1 MPIQFPAR
9 GLVFAAGAAL
19 ASFVLS
25 GFAAH
30 PAIAQSDGVRIG
42 IVSPNTGAAA
52 RYGAFAWR
60 GAQLARDEINAAGG
74 INGKKIELFQG
85 DSQCIPTEGVSSV
98 QRMIAQDKVRFVIGD
113 VCSSVTIAMQPVVEN
128 AGVLLINAA
137 SSNPDITYKA
147 GVGGYKWSFRNYPTD
162 ENRASI
168 VLKYATEEKKIKKF
182 AVLSVDS
189 DYGRG
194 AITLTKKYLGDFGA
208 EIVSEDYYKDKE
220 ADFRPVLANIRR
232 SGAGAIIMYGLS
244 DTTPII
250 ARQMVE
256 AGLAGKVILIGS
268 AEFNN
273 PEAIKIAPTALNGA
287 VEAAAYMP
295 EWDTPKNLEFVA
307 AYRKAYA
314 GETPNVHAY
323 AYWETLRLV
332 AAAAKEANSDNQDNI
347 RQALSTMTYE
357 GVMGK
362 VTFDDHNQANLP
374 MILFE
379 IIDGKPVIKGTF
391 NTQIKY
397 SAR

>member
-1 MPIQFPAR
+1 MPTQIPAR
-9 GLVFAAGAAL
+9 RFASAAGAAV
-19 ASFVLS
+19 ASFALS
-25 GFAAH
+25 CVVAH
-30 PAIAQSDGVRIG
+30 PALAQADTVRIG

-74 INGKKIELFQG
+74 MNGKKIELFQG

-113 VCSSVTIAMQPVVEN
+113 VCSSVTIAMQPVAEN
-128 AGVLLINAA
+128 AGVLLVNAA

-194 AITLTKKYLGDFGA
+194 AIALTKKYLGDFGA

-232 SGAGAIIMYGLS
+232 SGAGA
-244 DTTPII
+244 PVV
-250 ARQMVE
+250 ARYRPAEGKLKMNMHVD
-256 AGLAGKVILIGS
+256 ATRNDLASVSSVADSTFGRARRASRARRTGCS
-268 AEFNN
+268 A
-273 PEAIKIAPTALNGA
+273 AT
-287 VEAAAYMP
+287 
-295 EWDTPKNLEFVA
+295 
-307 AYRKAYA
+307 
-314 GETPNVHAY
+314 
-323 AYWETLRLV
+323 
-332 AAAAKEANSDNQDNI
+332 
-347 RQALSTMTYE
+347 ST
-357 GVMGK
+357 
-362 VTFDDHNQANLP
+362 
-374 MILFE
+374 
-379 IIDGKPVIKGTF
+379 
-391 NTQIKY
+391 
-397 SAR
+397 R